1 MHVWGDVHGSIPHR
15 TLTTSTHTNTSGATL
30 DFDLLG
36 SPLREH
42 AHLPSTVRPR
52 LDEAFAAAEQEEGD
66 PALRARLAAIPAQP
80 LSPEAHGH
88 RIDHGDE
95 LPH

>member
-1 MHVWGDVHGSIPHR
+1 M
-15 TLTTSTHTNTSGATL
+15 LA
-30 DFDLLG
+30 FDHPLA

-42 AHLPSTVRPR
+42 AQHGGSGRPR
-52 LDEAFAAAEQEEGD
+52 LDDAFAAVAAEQEEEEEAD
-66 PALRARLAAIPAQP
+66 PSRRARLAAIPARP

-88 RIDHGDE
+88 RIDHGDD